1 MCVYK
6 SSKMKCGECNNIF
19 TQQEAEG
26 TVKQSQKGQRDD
38 GKAAVHGII
47 AGDGA
52 STRNNTN

>member
-1 MCVYK
+1 
-6 SSKMKCGECNNIF
+6 MKCGECNNIF